1 MTPCQ
6 RVLAALRHEEVDEI
20 PWIEG
25 IIGNGIATVLGGEP
39 VNVEWSV
46 APDGF
51 PTMPGDRLAEEQKKI
66 NRVLGKANLQ
76 FCAFAPIFCQRTRK
90 ADDGSPVL
98 VGDGLIKTRRDFEQV
113 FRLPLPTANGFVT
126 TARQFIAHKE
136 DYCACACV
144 RLGIGATLLSMG
156 MEAFS
161 YAMADDPQLIQD
173 VHDAYADWTAAVVPI
188 LEEIGFD
195 LIWAFDDVAFNSGP
209 MFSPAFYR
217 THILPK
223 EKAVAAT
230 FTKPLVTHSD
240 GDMTPLLDDWLELGQ
255 QGIHPIQPDV
265 MDIDRVKRQYGH
277 RVAIVGNIFMS
288 DLVHKTPVEIEAQVR
303 QRIET
308 IGAGGGYI
316 ISSSNSLT
324 NDMKPENVLAMRD
337 AIRRYGKRA
346 GPFPFPRP
354 HIHWPSPAIGKRE

>member
-1 MTPCQ
+1 MTPRE

-25 IIGNGIATVLGGEP
+25 LVGNGIASAVCGEP
-39 VNVEWSV
+39 IRVDWSV

-51 PTMPGDRLAEEQKKI
+51 PTMPGDQLADQQKKV

-76 FCAFAPIFCQRTRK
+76 FCAFAPIFCQRMRK

-98 VGDGLIKTRRDFEQV
+98 VGDGLIKTRRDFDER
-113 FRLPLPTANGFVT
+113 FRLPSPTEAGFVEN
-126 TARQFIAHKE
+126 ARTFVAHKGE
-136 DYCACACV
+136 YCACACV

-156 MEAFS
+156 VEAFS
-161 YAMADDPQLIQD
+161 YAMADDPQLISD
-173 VHDAYADWTAAVVPI
+173 VHDAYADWTAAVVPVM
-188 LEEIGFD
+188 EQIGFD

-217 THILPK
+217 SRILPK

-230 FTKPLVTHSD
+230 FTRPLITHSD
-240 GDMTPLLDDWLELGQ
+240 GNMTPLVDDWLTLGQ
-255 QGIHPIQPDV
+255 QAIHPIQPDV
-265 MDIDRVKRQYGH
+265 MDIDLVKRRYGH
-277 RVAIVGNIFMS
+277 RVALVGNIFMS
-288 DLVHKTPVEIEAQVR
+288 DLVHKTPADIEAQVR

-316 ISSSNSLT
+316 LSSSNSLT
-324 NDMKPENVLAMRD
+324 DDMRPENVLAMRD
-337 AIRRYGKRA
+337 TIRRCARQKASGT
-346 GPFPFPRP
+346 GF
-354 HIHWPSPAIGKRE
+354 H